1 MFIIGSWCDVVNG
14 MNCHNNKPFTQI
26 NRCMEQ
32 MMTEHINIEEIEDER
47 EKNINNNNKKGKTA
61 KATNTSSFIC
71 TYS

>member
-47 EKNINNNNKKGKTA
+47 EKKHQQQEGKNSQSH
-61 KATNTSSFIC
+61 K
-71 TYS
+71 Y

>member
-1 MFIIGSWCDVVNG
+1 MVNG
-14 MNCHNNKPFTQI
+14 KNCHYNKPFTQI

-47 EKNINNNNKKGKTA
+47 EKNINNDKKGKTA